1 MSFFVHA
8 FQWSNKNQFDD
19 SKEEGSMETKGRVAG
34 QPIDLVSPS
43 TLREA
48 CEVDQG
54 VATAEE
60 RSSGDFMP
68 ETPPL
73 DGNGLK
79 KNSLLIHSDVWWRKR
94 TCCQPLD
101 TDIDC
106 SVQSTEGSERQQH
119 SPIVG
124 DNHEGEDIDG
134 PCCNISWET
143 KFSELS
149 DDDLRSQRRE
159 FGATDTGMSA
169 DFPAEIRYLRREI
182 ESYRCNQKKME
193 DALRIKNQEVENLRC
208 VVRQLGESRADA
220 LAARSDMA
228 EKMCE
233 LQRELSRLSHVATL
247 SREVSRENVELT
259 KMARKEAKAAQS
271 EVDRV
276 KKDAALSLASEQDLH
291 VQNKKLLQK
300 VRQLEISGD
309 VREFRIPESY

>member
-1 MSFFVHA
+1 ML
-8 FQWSNKNQFDD
+8 DD
-19 SKEEGSMETKGRVAG
+19 SEEEGSMATKGRVAG

-48 CEVDQG
+48 CEVDQS

-60 RSSGDFMP
+60 RSPGDFMP

-79 KNSLLIHSDVWWRKR
+79 KNSLLIHSDVWWRRR

-106 SVQSTEGSERQQH
+106 CAQSTEGSEGQEH
-119 SPIVG
+119 SSIVG
-124 DNHEGEDIDG
+124 GNHEHGCIDG
-134 PCCNISWET
+134 HCCNVSWET

-149 DDDLRSQRRE
+149 GDDLVSQRRE
-159 FGATDTGMSA
+159 FGPADTGMGP
-169 DFPAEIRYLRREI
+169 DFAAEIRYLRREI
-182 ESYRCNQKKME
+182 ESYRSNQKKIE

-259 KMARKEAKAAQS
+259 KMARREAKAAQS
-271 EVDRV
+271 EVDTL
-276 KKDAALSLASEQDLH
+276 KKDAALSLASEQELY
-291 VQNKKLLQK
+291 VQNRKLLQK

-309 VREFRIPESY
+309 VRESRIVESY